1 MPSPR
6 RLVRQLA
13 NRRVPIRTRLALL
26 AAGVERRLRPR
37 ATYPVRF
44 GRCVVH
50 LSHDDFAVDRASLDF
65 VAAEEAYGT
74 DYRGAVVLDIGAH
87 KGYFGAYALRCRARS
102 VVSFEP
108 ERANLA
114 LLETSAAAARAAGE
128 DWRIRAV
135 AVGPVEG
142 EAELHVMSASWGHAL
157 HPPPDFA
164 EHEVGAQRVPVVAL
178 ADVVAEARASAGDA
192 RVVLKINIEGEECA
206 TVLGTP
212 IGAWEGVS
220 EVFVETH
227 PWADCD
233 AEDLARHLAPAGL
246 TRVESAHPLVLRL
259 RRAGPPRSD
268 PASAPG

>member
-13 NRRVPIRTRLALL
+13 NRRVPIRTRLALV

-37 ATYPVRF
+37 AAYPVRF

-65 VAAEEAYGT
+65 VVAAEAYAT

-108 ERANLA
+108 ESANLA
-114 LLETSAAAARAAGE
+114 LLEASAAAARAAGA
-128 DWRIRAV
+128 DWRVRAV
-135 AVGPVEG
+135 AVGAVEG

-157 HPPPDFA
+157 HPPADFA
-164 EHEVGAQRVPVVAL
+164 EHEVGTQRVPVVAL
-178 ADVVAEARASAGDA
+178 ADVLAAARRSAGGA
-192 RVVLKINIEGEECA
+192 RVVVKINIEGEECA

-212 IGAWEGVS
+212 AGAWQGVS

-227 PWADCD
+227 PWADCE
-233 AEDLARHLAPAGL
+233 AEELATHLTAAGL
-246 TRVESAHPLVLRL
+246 SRAESAHLLVLRL
-259 RRAGPPRSD
+259 LRAGAPRSD

>member
-37 ATYPVRF
+37 ATYPVRV

-65 VAAEEAYGT
+65 VVAEEAYAT
-74 DYRGAVVLDIGAH
+74 DYREAVVLDIGAH

-108 ERANLA
+108 ESANLA
-114 LLETSAAAARAAGE
+114 LLHASAAAARAAGE
-128 DWRIRAV
+128 DWRVRAV

-157 HPPPDFA
+157 HPPAGFA
-164 EHEVGAQRVPVVAL
+164 EHEVGTQRVPVVAL
-178 ADVVAEARASAGDA
+178 ADILAEASAGNA
-192 RVVLKINIEGEECA
+192 RVVVKINIEGEECA

-212 IGAWEGVS
+212 AEAWEGVS
-220 EVFVETH
+220 EVFVESH
-227 PWADCD
+227 PWADCE
-233 AEDLARHLAPAGL
+233 AEELATHLAPAGL
-246 TRVESAHPLVLRL
+246 TRAESAHLLVLRL
-259 RRAGPPRSD
+259 RRAGARRSD